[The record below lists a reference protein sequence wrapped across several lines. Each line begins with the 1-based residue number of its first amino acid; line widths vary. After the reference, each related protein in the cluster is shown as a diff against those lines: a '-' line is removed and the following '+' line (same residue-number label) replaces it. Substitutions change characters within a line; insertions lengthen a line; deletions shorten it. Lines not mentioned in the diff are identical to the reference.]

1 MHSYKVQQGFRL
13 DHDTI
18 EKLRVIADGEN
29 RSLNN
34 MVETI
39 LMRHIQQYEAE
50 HGPIDQDA
58 LAGDGA
64 RPRHPALRPPARRVF
79 LRVPSPPSSRQS
91 ALGPHRRRAFPA
103 AGRVVNNF
111 CKRLSPLTIREF

>member
-1 MHSYKVQQGFRL
+1 MPSYKVQQGFRL

-50 HGPIDQDA
+50 HGPIDLDA
-58 LAGDGA
+58 LAGD
-64 RPRHPALRPPARRVF
+64 
-79 LRVPSPPSSRQS
+79 
-91 ALGPHRRRAFPA
+91 
-103 AGRVVNNF
+103 
-111 CKRLSPLTIREF
+111 

>member
-1 MHSYKVQQGFRL
+1 MCYTNAIQKGADDMHPYKVQQGFRL

-39 LMRHIQQYEAE
+39 LMRHIQQYESG
-50 HGPIDQDA
+50 HGKIDLDA
-58 LAGDGA
+58 LA
-64 RPRHPALRPPARRVF
+64 
-79 LRVPSPPSSRQS
+79 
-91 ALGPHRRRAFPA
+91 
-103 AGRVVNNF
+103 
-111 CKRLSPLTIREF
+111 EE

>member
-50 HGPIDQDA
+50 HGPIARDA
-58 LAGDGA
+58 LAGD
-64 RPRHPALRPPARRVF
+64 
-79 LRVPSPPSSRQS
+79 
-91 ALGPHRRRAFPA
+91 
-103 AGRVVNNF
+103 
-111 CKRLSPLTIREF
+111 